1 MCAQGSRSARLH
13 HRIAGEVRRGVELEV
28 PLVVELEECRGVG
41 MLLLE
46 VEVVELGLLCR
57 VAAVLAH
64 INLFDGQMV
73 TYLFGRLQI
82 SRLTFDLLCLYS
94 YWWDIPC
101 TLRLCDSRE
110 HL

>member
-1 MCAQGSRSARLH
+1 M
-13 HRIAGEVRRGVELEV
+13 

-57 VAAVLAH
+57 VAAILAY

-73 TYLFGRLQI
+73 TYLFGTRI
-82 SRLTFDLLCLYS
+82 
-94 YWWDIPC
+94 
-101 TLRLCDSRE
+101 
-110 HL
+110 

>member
-1 MCAQGSRSARLH
+1 M
-13 HRIAGEVRRGVELEV
+13 

-73 TYLFGRLQI
+73 TYLFGIQI
-82 SRLTFDLLCLYS
+82 
-94 YWWDIPC
+94 
-101 TLRLCDSRE
+101 
-110 HL
+110 